1 MYAFLGVHM
10 LCGMFAWCRHVVR
23 DVRLDASD
31 LVDVVLDQLGVV
43 ELHVPVHGPVAEE
56 FMMIV
61 VLVIAGINHKEMLPP
76 LGILLLP
83 VGFLDG

>member
-10 LCGMFAWCRHVVR
+10 LCGMFAWCTHVVR

-43 ELHVPVHGPVAEE
+43 ELHVPAHTQ
-56 FMMIV
+56 ISDK
-61 VLVIAGINHKEMLPP
+61 GIFKEASSLC
-76 LGILLLP
+76 ILS
-83 VGFLDG
+83 

>member
-10 LCGMFAWCRHVVR
+10 LCGMFAWCRHVVRDVRLMTHVVR

-43 ELHVPVHGPVAEE
+43 ELHVPAHTQ
-56 FMMIV
+56 ISD
-61 VLVIAGINHKEMLPP
+61 KEIFERSFKSMYLK
-76 LGILLLP
+76 LT
-83 VGFLDG
+83 